1 MNRTQTRI
9 VSVPCTVLLLAL
21 AGCATRTPYLDSQF
35 GQSVRLLN
43 AQQTINPQAALN
55 TDPVKGLD
63 GKAAASGYANYEK
76 SYAKPEPQASAF
88 TIGVGGR

>member
-1 MNRTQTRI
+1 MKRIQTRLA
-9 VSVPCTVLLLAL
+9 SVPCAVLLLAL

-55 TDPVKGLD
+55 THPVNGLD

-76 SYAKPEPQASAF
+76 SYDKPTPQTSGF
-88 TIGVGGR
+88 TIGVGQ